1 MIFFIV
7 GVFALERNENKT
19 LIQLME
25 EIDKLAK
32 EILKLEEEQDHKEQE
47 IKERTFTTR
56 KE

>member
-1 MIFFIV
+1 MSM
-7 GVFALERNENKT
+7 ERNENKT